1 MVKLPV
7 VSGPQLVKALE
18 KGGFKL
24 VRTKGS
30 HAKLRK
36 GKVRTVVPLHDELD
50 KGTLLGI
57 LRQCGMSKDDL
68 MRLL

>member
-18 KGGFKL
+18 KDGFKV

-30 HAKLRK
+30 HAKPQK
-36 GKVRTVVPLHDELD
+36 GKLRTIVPLHEELD
-50 KGTLLGI
+50 KGTLHGI
-57 LRQCGMSKDDL
+57 LEQCGMSKDDL